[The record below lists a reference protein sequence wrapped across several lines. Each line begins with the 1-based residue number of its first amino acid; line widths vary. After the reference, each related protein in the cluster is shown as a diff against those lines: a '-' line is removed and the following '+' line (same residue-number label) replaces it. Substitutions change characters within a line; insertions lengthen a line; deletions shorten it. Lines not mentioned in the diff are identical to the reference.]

1 MGLSEKSRQAA
12 RDLESGAAMAKA
24 LASQAAEAN
33 DAGEMAG
40 PLLGVIGAAAA
51 LRDAAA
57 ELYIEV
63 TDCGGEG

>member
-1 MGLSEKSRQAA
+1 VGLSEKSRSAA
-12 RDLESGAAMAKA
+12 RGLESGAAMAKS
-24 LASQAAEAN
+24 LASQAAQAT
-33 DAGEMAG
+33 DAGEMSG

-57 ELYIEV
+57 ELYVEV

>member
-1 MGLSEKSRQAA
+1 MGLSERGKQAA
-12 RDLESGAAMAKA
+12 RDLESGAAMAKT
-24 LASQAAEAN
+24 LASQAAEAK

-57 ELYIEV
+57 ELYIQV
-63 TDCGGEG
+63 TDSGEEG